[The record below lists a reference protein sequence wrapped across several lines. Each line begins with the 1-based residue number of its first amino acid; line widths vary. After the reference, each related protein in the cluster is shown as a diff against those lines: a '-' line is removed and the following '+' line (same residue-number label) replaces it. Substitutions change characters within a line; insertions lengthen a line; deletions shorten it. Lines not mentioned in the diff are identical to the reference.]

1 LRVLFVSRSGNA
13 EYFVKWA
20 TEKLFTIQMG
30 TVHQKEELASKVL
43 GVSANVIKEVFKTS
57 STTIPCVYLFTLNTV
72 KQLRS
77 SMKLNKKYTD
87 DMIVCKYG
95 FTADL
100 PRRTG
105 EHIKTY
111 GSIKGVELKLKHH
124 SYIDPMYISNAESDI
139 RDFFESLEIGLEYV
153 NYNELVI
160 IKPSLLKSVDRQY
173 KQLSN
178 AYAGHIKDMIKE
190 VEDLKK
196 EMELKDEKNKNIV
209 LMKDNEINMLQKDLE
224 IERMK
229 NHILEMKLVITGHI

>member
-1 LRVLFVSRSGNA
+1 
-13 EYFVKWA
+13 
-20 TEKLFTIQMG
+20 MG
-30 TVHQKEELASKVL
+30 TVHQKEELSSKVL

-111 GSIKGVELKLKHH
+111 ESIKGVELKLKHH

-160 IKPSLLKSVDRQY
+160 IKQSLLKSVDRQY

-196 EMELKDEKNKNIV
+196 EMELKNEKNKNIV